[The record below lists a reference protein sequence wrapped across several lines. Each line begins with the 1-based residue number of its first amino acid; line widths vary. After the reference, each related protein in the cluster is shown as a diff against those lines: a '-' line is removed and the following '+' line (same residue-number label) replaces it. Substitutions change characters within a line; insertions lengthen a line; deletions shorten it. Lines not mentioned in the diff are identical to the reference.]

1 MKEKKIK
8 EKPEKPKSEL
18 LPKILKIAKIIIL
31 IVMIVASYI
40 LSDKIIDFLATVDLI
55 ILKRALNIV
64 LITVIMGIY
73 FKK

>member
-8 EKPEKPKSEL
+8 EKSEKPKSEL

>member
-8 EKPEKPKSEL
+8 EKSEKPKSEL
-18 LPKILKIAKIIIL
+18 LPKILKIAKII
-31 IVMIVASYI
+31 IVASYI